1 MSVYFN
7 LRNINKKPGR
17 IELRFQEEEE
27 EISLYYFYY
36 YYYNKK
42 WMNRFQNSSHFI
54 AEWNEKGLTV

>member
-27 EISLYYFYY
+27 EISL
-36 YYYNKK
+36 
-42 WMNRFQNSSHFI
+42 
-54 AEWNEKGLTV
+54 